1 MPVFRALK
9 SLVRSLSTTAIST
22 SELAGTAPAHRC
34 YIFLHT
40 PQPPSE
46 YPAKYATPIQR
57 ALLLR
62 TAKWGGSVNFAWS
75 EDQKSVC
82 ARPPGEEDK
91 QEYHLTAFA
100 HPRGKLEATVS
111 MDNIDEVGERLRA
124 HAEGVSGVTS
134 SNSDDVHL
142 YVCTHGA
149 RDCRCGDTGG
159 AVAQAIRD
167 ELRKRRDS
175 DPSDPSTCIKLA
187 EVAHVGGHKYA
198 ANLLVYP
205 HGEWLGEVEPEDVPE
220 ILDAILA
227 LPARPRNADEIPI
240 CPRHWRGRMGLSK
253 DEQVQLLQ
261 RTYDT

>member
-1 MPVFRALK
+1 MPTFRTLRTLTRAL
-9 SLVRSLSTTAIST
+9 STAARSTPELV
-22 SELAGTAPAHRC
+22 GTAPPHRC

-46 YPAKYATPIQR
+46 FPAKYATPVQR

-75 EDQKSVC
+75 SDQQSFP
-82 ARPPGEEDK
+82 ARPPGEESK
-91 QEYHLTAFA
+91 QEYHLTAFS
-100 HPRGKLEATVS
+100 HPRGKLETRVS
-111 MDNIDEVGERLRA
+111 MDNIEEVGEQLRVHSESA
-124 HAEGVSGVTS
+124 AGPTTSDSG
-134 SNSDDVHL
+134 DVHL

-159 AVAQAIRD
+159 AVAQAVRN
-167 ELRKRRDS
+167 ELRKRRDA
-175 DPSDPSTCIKLA
+175 DPNDTSTRIKLA

-205 HGEWLGEVEPEDVPE
+205 HGEWLGEVEPEDVPG
-220 ILDAILA
+220 ILDAILT

-240 CPRHWRGRMGLSK
+240 CLPHWRGRMGLSK
-253 DEQVQLLQ
+253 DEQVQLFQ
-261 RTYDT
+261 RTYS

>member
-1 MPVFRALK
+1 MPAFRALK
-9 SLVRSLSTTAIST
+9 TLARSLSTTAKST
-22 SELAGTAPAHRC
+22 SELVGTAPSHRC

-62 TAKWGGSVNFAWS
+62 TAKWGGSVNFSWS

-100 HPRGKLEATVS
+100 YPRGKLEATVS
-111 MDNIDEVGERLRA
+111 MDNIEEVGEKLRV
-124 HAEGVSGVTS
+124 HAEGVSGATP
-134 SNSDDVHL
+134 SNSNDVHL

-149 RDCRCGDTGG
+149 RDCRCGDIGG
-159 AVAQAIRD
+159 AVARAIRD
-167 ELRKRRDS
+167 ELRKRIDA
-175 DPSDPSTCIKLA
+175 DPSDPSTRIKLA

-205 HGEWLGEVEPEDVPE
+205 HGEWLGEVEPEDVPG

-227 LPARPRNADEIPI
+227 LPARPRNINEIPI
-240 CPRHWRGRMGLSK
+240 CPRNWRGRMGLNK

-261 RTYDT
+261 RTYS

>member
-1 MPVFRALK
+1 MFNYERLSFIESIAPVTCMITFPNCACRCPQFRESVHSNSVLYMPAFHALK
-9 SLVRSLSTTAIST
+9 TLVRSLSTTARST
-22 SELAGTAPAHRC
+22 SELVGTAPSHRC

-46 YPAKYATPIQR
+46 YPAKYATPVQR

-62 TAKWGGSVNFAWS
+62 TAKWGGSVNFSWS

-100 HPRGKLEATVS
+100 YPRGKLEATVS
-111 MDNIDEVGERLRA
+111 MDNIEEVGEKLRV
-124 HAEGVSGVTS
+124 HAEGVSGATP

-149 RDCRCGDTGG
+149 LDCRCGDIGG

-167 ELRKRRDS
+167 ELRKRIAA

-198 ANLLVYP
+198 HVTSILPSLVVHTP
-205 HGEWLGEVEPEDVPE
+205 F
-220 ILDAILA
+220 
-227 LPARPRNADEIPI
+227 
-240 CPRHWRGRMGLSK
+240 
-253 DEQVQLLQ
+253 
-261 RTYDT
+261 